1 MILITGGLGYIGSH
15 TVVELIA
22 QGKEVLIVDDL
33 SNANLQVL
41 EGLEK
46 ITGQSI
52 SFVQLDVKEASPL
65 NELIKTHPQLEGVI
79 HFAAAKAVGESA
91 LNPLKYYQNNVG
103 GLLNLLQ
110 SIPTNIPFIF
120 SSSCTVYGDADALPI
135 VENSPIKR
143 PKSPYGNT
151 KKIGE
156 EILEEYSRAHANFKA
171 ISLRY
176 FNPIGAH
183 ASGYIGENPK
193 GKPENLVPYITQSA
207 VGKIPPLTVFG
218 DDYPTADGTCVR
230 DYIHVVDLARA
241 HVVAFNR
248 LEENKSKAAFEV
260 FNVGTGQGHS
270 VLEVIASFERVS
282 GKNLNYSIGP
292 RREGDIVAAYANVD
306 KALQQLNWSPKYSL
320 DEAIHSAWQWEL
332 SNSSR

>member
-33 SNANLQVL
+33 SNSNLQVL

-52 SFVQLDVKEASPL
+52 NFVQLDVKEAPPL
-65 NELIKTHPQLEGVI
+65 NELIQAHPQLEGVI

-156 EILEEYSRAHANFKA
+156 EILEEHSRAHANFKA

-193 GKPENLVPYITQSA
+193 GQPENLVPYITQSA

-241 HVVAFNR
+241 HVAAFNR
-248 LEENKSKAAFEV
+248 LEENKSKTAYEV

-282 GKNLNYSIGP
+282 GKSLNYSIGP
-292 RREGDIVAAYANVD
+292 RREGDIVTAYANVD

-320 DEAIHSAWQWEL
+320 DEAVHSAWQWEL
-332 SNSSR
+332 NNSSR